1 MGEFEKRID
10 AAKRGRVAKVR
21 AIILGHAELINQRD
35 QTGATALHYAAFG
48 GHRGV
53 VQALVEQGAQM
64 NAADGNSVR
73 PLPGGR
79 SNTCARWVDSWR
91 LNWKTLPTR
100 YGEVTSEWVTRFLE
114 RFPALRHASDSQG
127 RSFELLAQESGS
139 PEIAKLFGSADLA
152 Q

>member
-100 YGEVTSEWVTRFLE
+100 YGEVTSNETGDPIGAILSGYQSYAE
-114 RFPALRHASDSQG
+114 RVVRSPATWFRLVRLG
-127 RSFELLAQESGS
+127 T
-139 PEIAKLFGSADLA
+139 
-152 Q
+152 